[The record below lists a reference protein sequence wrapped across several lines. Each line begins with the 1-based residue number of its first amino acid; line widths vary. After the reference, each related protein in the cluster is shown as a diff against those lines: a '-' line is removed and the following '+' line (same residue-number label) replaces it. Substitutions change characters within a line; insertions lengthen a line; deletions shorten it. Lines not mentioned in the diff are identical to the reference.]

1 MYQRPAHRPSACF
14 LLSVRFKRKGAK
26 TQSLYLST
34 MSFVFKHDVFCLQNR
49 LRKFFR
55 FSSLHGL
62 FVAFSARFAA
72 FSVPF
77 HNVFCT
83 ENRPLWCRKAL
94 PAFTEQ
100 RFLRFFTTRFCPKN
114 APLSCRK
121 GLPTPQRGRYCIA
134 TAAPLQC
141 RKAPPAP
148 P

>member
-1 MYQRPAHRPSACF
+1 MYQRPAHRPSAWF

-94 PAFTEQ
+94 PAFPEQ
-100 RFLRFFTTRFCPKN
+100 RFLRLFATRFRPKKATFPSN
-114 APLSCRK
+114 KA
-121 GLPTPQRGRYCIA
+121 LPTLRRGRYCSA
-134 TAAPLQC
+134 TGRLRHCNKRPVADQ
-141 RKAPPAP
+141 
-148 P
+148 